1 MPDSTHDYECPEP
14 NCEFISAGW
23 GTKKARDE
31 RGRQHKAEH
40 ETREPMQELAD
51 FERSNG

>member
-1 MPDSTHDYECPEP
+1 MPDSTHDFECPD
-14 NCEFISAGW
+14 CGW
-23 GTKKARDE
+23 LSRGWATKKARDE

-40 ETREPMQELAD
+40 ETGEPMSELAD